1 VIVFTYGVFAVPI
14 LVMLDASST
23 IYIAQMAQ
31 DSKFIVVLLS
41 VLAAVAVLDFLR
53 RLFMFGRDV

>member
-14 LVMLDASST
+14 LSMLDASST

-41 VLAAVAVLDFLR
+41 VLAAVAILDFLR